1 MTRDEIEN
9 YLDGSEKEYDHSK
22 HELLV
27 DLTCVYECDEGDTEV
42 VFVVPIEWLLNFVKT
57 EWNENWNWKRL
68 QKWLL
73 CEYTSEESSD
83 ILDKAVE
90 EKQLVSWRIYY

>member
-22 HELLV
+22 HEILV

-42 VFVVPIEWLLNFVKT
+42 TFVVPFVWVLQKLEKFT
-57 EWNENWNWKRL
+57 EWNWTELKD
-68 QKWLL
+68 WL
-73 CEYTSEESSD
+73 CNEYTSEDSQWLLE
-83 ILDKAVE
+83 KAVE
-90 EKQLVSWRIYY
+90 EKQLVSWRIY